1 MSVTFLLSSLPSLEF
16 GVQAPLSVADYRM
29 RCQSIEEMSLSD
41 FDAVAAGIPGS
52 HPFTQE
58 YASVLTEVKNI
69 TSSFRASKWEGE
81 NIRLS
86 ERPYYGCH
94 VFLQRKTAE
103 ACNIKNPF
111 ERERALELIRW
122 QIAEELA
129 SQDLEYFSEAKA
141 YAYLIKLQ
149 INIRLAS
156 LKDELGKSTIEEF
169 IKTQDTTY

>member
-1 MSVTFLLSSLPSLEF
+1 
-16 GVQAPLSVADYRM
+16 
-29 RCQSIEEMSLSD
+29 
-41 FDAVAAGIPGS
+41 
-52 HPFTQE
+52 
-58 YASVLTEVKNI
+58 
-69 TSSFRASKWEGE
+69 
-81 NIRLS
+81 
-86 ERPYYGCH
+86 
-94 VFLQRKTAE
+94 LQRKTAE